1 MTGKLSYAAL
11 QKPRSRALNAF
22 LWLGPIFFLLWLY
35 WDGLQSWFIAD
46 DFAWLGLL
54 RQYHTPAD
62 LLSILFAPAAQGT
75 IRPWSE
81 RGFFLLF
88 ESLFG
93 LDNLPFR
100 IAAFATMAC
109 NLLLVAWIMR
119 RITQSAL
126 AGFVAAIVWSAN
138 TALVTAMAWSAAFN
152 QVLCPLFLLAALALF
167 IRFAESGR
175 RVFWWCQLAVF
186 VLGFG
191 VLEINVIYPA
201 LAVAWTLFCATP
213 QPAPAPTRRKLLLSL
228 VPAVALSV
236 AYFLIH
242 RAVAPLPVTGAYVLH
257 FDLRIFRTLALY
269 GKWSLLPVDWQAFGH
284 SALNGKLIL
293 FSSILA
299 LTVLFVTE
307 AKNPETQKNA
317 QPRRFVILF
326 FIAWYLAALAPIL
339 PLPDH
344 HTDYYLTI
352 PLIGLAMLAA
362 WAVHSAFLARSVA
375 WRIVATVTVVV
386 YLAGMVPMSRS
397 VSHWWLQRT
406 LAVRGLVLGT
416 QAAQESHP
424 GQVILLDGV
433 TSALYTDSVGQ
444 GALYAAG
451 IDAVYLTP
459 GSELKIEP
467 GPDLADLDRTIL
479 TPAAT
484 LHAIRKDQ
492 VVVYSI
498 AGDHLRNITETYERS
513 APNRFQALNHFDD
526 PLPDRIDV
534 GNPLY
539 SWLLGPGWLAPES
552 GVRWMSSKAS
562 LRLKGPQVGN
572 KLHLEGYFPEE
583 QLKQG
588 LRHLVVTAVG
598 IGRRGPG
605 RLSGNDVQR
614 SESVVLGETKIIDP
628 ESTFQR
634 LLAIPDS
641 LAGWDSVEIEIRVD
655 PVTRKDNRE
664 YGVVFGKLA
673 FTQ

>member
-11 QKPRSRALNAF
+11 QKPESRALNAF
-22 LWLGPIFFLLWLY
+22 LWLSPLFFLLWLY

-109 NLLLVAWIMR
+109 NLLLIAWIMR

-175 RVFWWCQLAVF
+175 RIFWWAQLAVF
-186 VLGFG
+186 TLGFG

-201 LAVAWTLFCATP
+201 LAVAWTLFA
-213 QPAPAPTRRKLLLSL
+213 QPVLASRRRKLLLSL
-228 VPAVALSV
+228 VPLVALSV
-236 AYFLIH
+236 LYFLIH
-242 RAVAPLPVTGAYVLH
+242 RAVAPLPTTGAYVLH

-293 FSSILA
+293 FSSVIGV
-299 LTVLFVTE
+299 TVLLITE
-307 AKNPETQKNA
+307 AKQ
-317 QPRRFVILF
+317 RRGVILF

-339 PLPDH
+339 PLHEH

-352 PLIGLAMLAA
+352 PLIGLAMLAG
-362 WAVHSAFLARSVA
+362 WAVHKAFLAESA
-375 WRIVATVTVVV
+375 TWRIVAAVAVLV
-386 YLAGMVPMSRS
+386 YLAGMAPMSRS

-406 LAVRGLVLGT
+406 LAVRALVLGT

-424 GQVILLDGV
+424 GQVILLDGI
-433 TSALYTDSVGQ
+433 TSDLYTDSVGQ

-459 GSELKIEP
+459 GSELKIHP

-479 TPAAT
+479 DPAAT
-484 LHAIRKDQ
+484 FHAIHKDQ
-492 VVVYSI
+492 IVVYSI
-498 AGDHLRNITETYERS
+498 AGDHLRNITEAYERS
-513 APNRFQALNHFDD
+513 APNRFQALSHIDD

-562 LRLKGPQVGN
+562 LRLKGPLAGN
-572 KLHLEGYFPEE
+572 TLHLEGYFPEE

-588 LRHLVVTAVG
+588 PRHLVVSAVG
-598 IGRRGPG
+598 LGRAGKAA
-605 RLSGNDVQR
+605 QR
-614 SESVVLGETKIIDP
+614 SERVVLGETKIIHP